1 MLQMVLCSF
10 HFSSYKLADSLNPSS
25 SLLYPFLSLV
35 WTFLKAWLSKA
46 SLVYADFFCMTIH
59 WFISFTGNLNAH
71 TCGCLSYHVESHHYS
86 CSICRYFLFEI
97 LLLWQAWVNAFS
109 RPKAFYICNMFFAT
123 VLVSIAHNTYF
134 YILISSSTDDLLDME
149 TNN

>member
-1 MLQMVLCSF
+1 MHTHVVVLVIMWRVTIT
-10 HFSSYKLADSLNPSS
+10 LA
-25 SLLYPFLSLV
+25 PFVAIL
-35 WTFLKAWLSKA
+35 
-46 SLVYADFFCMTIH
+46 
-59 WFISFTGNLNAH
+59 
-71 TCGCLSYHVESHHYS
+71 
-86 CSICRYFLFEI
+86 LFEI

-109 RPKAFYICNMFFAT
+109 RPKAFCICNMFFAT